1 MKLIHFE
8 PNEIHNA
15 IVLSMTNGSL
25 KQQSIVNALFR
36 SLVDALETE
45 AK

>member
-15 IVLSMTNGSL
+15 IVLPMTNGSL

-36 SLVDALETE
+36 FLADVLEIE